1 LRLDGEEFPWSLK
14 FREAE
19 RSSRLI
25 HVLMLWQ
32 QLANGIAIGS
42 VYALISLGLTMVYGI
57 LRILHV
63 AHAGIYA
70 LGAYIG
76 LLSFRL
82 FGGFWLSL
90 LVGMAGAAVAGY
102 IIERFLYTPLLHL
115 PRIAPLIVSIGLFT
129 AMEEAFRIVA
139 GPHTLA
145 YNAHVGLG
153 DLSIGSFR
161 LTETQILILAVSLV
175 ILVFLWAF
183 LTRTRTGLAM
193 RACAQDPETTSSLG
207 VNVNGIIAVNFL
219 LGSAM
224 AGAAGVLVGV
234 YDNQVWPTMGSIP
247 AYKALAIVVL
257 GGLGNIPGTVL
268 ASIVI
273 GLAET
278 FFIGILA
285 IPFPRDAVAFI
296 AMILV
301 LMFRPY
307 GLLGKG

>member
-1 LRLDGEEFPWSLK
+1 M
-14 FREAE
+14 
-19 RSSRLI
+19 LI
-25 HVLMLWQ
+25 Q

-70 LGAYIG
+70 LGAYVG
-76 LLSFRL
+76 WFSFRL
-82 FGGFWLSL
+82 VGNFWLSL
-90 LVGMAGAAVAGY
+90 LIGMAGSALAGY
-102 IIERFLYTPLLHL
+102 LVQRYLYSPLLHL
-115 PRIAPLIVSIGLFT
+115 PRIAPLIVSIGLFI
-129 AMEEAFRIVA
+129 AMEEAFRIIA
-139 GPHTLA
+139 GPHTLT
-145 YNAHVGLG
+145 YNARIGIG
-153 DLSIGSFR
+153 DLSIKNFQ
-161 LTETQILILAVSLV
+161 LTETQILILLVTFFVLAILWSL
-175 ILVFLWAF
+175 

-193 RACAQDPETTSSLG
+193 RACAMDAETTSSFG
-207 VNVNGIIAVNFL
+207 VNVNAIVAINFL

-224 AGAAGVLVGV
+224 AGAAGVLIGV

-247 AYKALAIVVL
+247 AYKSLAIVVL

-268 ASIVI
+268 ASFIV
-273 GLAET
+273 GLSET
-278 FFIGILA
+278 FFIGVLA

-307 GLLGKG
+307 GLLGKA

>member
-1 LRLDGEEFPWSLK
+1 
-14 FREAE
+14 
-19 RSSRLI
+19 
-25 HVLMLWQ
+25 MLWQ

-70 LGAYIG
+70 LGAYVG
-76 LLSFRL
+76 LFSFRL
-82 FGGFWLSL
+82 IGNFWLSL
-90 LVGMAGAAVAGY
+90 VVGMAGAAVAGY
-102 IIERFLYTPLLHL
+102 IVERFLYTPLLHL

-145 YNAHVGLG
+145 YNARVGLG
-153 DLSIGSFR
+153 DLSIGGFH
-161 LTETQILILAVSLV
+161 LTETQILILFVTFAVL
-175 ILVFLWAF
+175 IFLWAF
-183 LTRTRTGLAM
+183 LTKTRTGLAM
-193 RACAQDPETTSSLG
+193 RACAQDPETTSSFG
-207 VNVNGIIAVNFL
+207 VNVSRIIAINFL
-219 LGSAM
+219 IGSAM
-224 AGAAGVLVGV
+224 AGAAGVLIGV

-268 ASIVI
+268 ASIVV

-278 FFIGILA
+278 FFIGVLA
-285 IPFPRDAVAFI
+285 IPFPRDAVAFV

-301 LMFRPY
+301 LMFKPY
-307 GLLGKG
+307 GLLGKA

>member
-1 LRLDGEEFPWSLK
+1 M
-14 FREAE
+14 
-19 RSSRLI
+19 LI
-25 HVLMLWQ
+25 Q

-76 LLSFRL
+76 WFSFRL
-82 FGGFWLSL
+82 LGDFWLSL
-90 LVGMAGAAVAGY
+90 VIGMAGAAIAGY
-102 IIERFLYTPLLHL
+102 LVERFLYSPLLHL
-115 PRIAPLIVSIGLFT
+115 PRIAPLIVSIGLFIT
-129 AMEEAFRIVA
+129 MEEAFRIVA
-139 GPHTLA
+139 GPHTLT
-145 YNAHVGLG
+145 YNASIGLG
-153 DLSIGSFR
+153 NLSIGSFH
-161 LTETQILILAVSLV
+161 LTETQILILLVTFV
-175 ILVFLWAF
+175 ILIILWTI
-183 LTRTRTGLAM
+183 LTRTRIGLAM
-193 RACAQDPETTSSLG
+193 RACAMDAETTSSFG
-207 VNVNGIIAVNFL
+207 VNVSGIIAVNFL
-219 LGSAM
+219 IGSAM
-224 AGAAGVLVGV
+224 AGAAGVLIGV
-234 YDNQVWPTMGSIP
+234 YDNQVWPTMGSLP

-268 ASIVI
+268 AAIVV

-278 FFIGILA
+278 FLIGVLA

-307 GLLGKG
+307 GLLGKA

>member
-1 LRLDGEEFPWSLK
+1 
-14 FREAE
+14 
-19 RSSRLI
+19 
-25 HVLMLWQ
+25 MLWQ

-70 LGAYIG
+70 LGAYVGWFSFHLIG
-76 LLSFRL
+76 N
-82 FGGFWLSL
+82 FWLSL
-90 LVGMAGAAVAGY
+90 LIGMAGAAFAGY
-102 IIERFLYTPLLHL
+102 LVERFLYMPLLHL

-145 YNAHVGLG
+145 YNAQVGLG
-153 DLSIGSFR
+153 DLAIGKFR
-161 LTETQILILAVSLV
+161 LTETQILILLVTLIILV
-175 ILVFLWAF
+175 ILWAF
-183 LTRTRTGLAM
+183 LTKTRTGLAM
-193 RACAQDPETTSSLG
+193 RACAQDPETTSSFG
-207 VNVNGIIAVNFL
+207 VNVGAIIAVNFL
-219 LGSAM
+219 IGSAM
-224 AGAAGVLVGV
+224 AGAAGVLIGV

-268 ASIVI
+268 ASILV

-278 FFIGILA
+278 FFIGFLA

-296 AMILV
+296 GMILV

-307 GLLGKG
+307 GLLGKA

>member
-1 LRLDGEEFPWSLK
+1 
-14 FREAE
+14 
-19 RSSRLI
+19 
-25 HVLMLWQ
+25 MLWQ
-32 QLANGIAIGS
+32 QLANGIAVGS

-63 AHAGIYA
+63 AHAGIYT
-70 LGAYIG
+70 LGAYVG
-76 LLSFRL
+76 LLAFRSI
-82 FGGFWLSL
+82 GDFWLSL
-90 LVGMAGAAVAGY
+90 LVGMAGSAVAGY
-102 IIERFLYTPLLHL
+102 LVERLLYMPLLHL

-129 AMEEAFRIVA
+129 AMEEGFRIVA
-139 GPHTLA
+139 GPHTLT
-145 YNAHVGLG
+145 YNASIGLG
-153 DLSIGSFR
+153 TISWGAFR
-161 LTETQILILAVSLV
+161 LTETQVLILLVTFGILI
-175 ILVFLWAF
+175 FLWAF
-183 LTRTRTGLAM
+183 LTRTRMGLAM
-193 RACAQDPETTSSLG
+193 RACAMDAETTSSFG
-207 VNVNGIIAVNFL
+207 ANVSAIIALNFL

-224 AGAAGVLVGV
+224 AGAAGVLIGV

-268 ASIVI
+268 ASFMV

-301 LMFRPY
+301 LMFKPY
-307 GLLGKG
+307 GLLGKA

>member
-1 LRLDGEEFPWSLK
+1 
-14 FREAE
+14 
-19 RSSRLI
+19 
-25 HVLMLWQ
+25 MLWQ
-32 QLANGIAIGS
+32 QLANGISVGS

-57 LRILHV
+57 LRVLHV

-70 LGAYIG
+70 LGAYVG

-82 FGGFWLSL
+82 IGDFWLSL
-90 LVGMAGAAVAGY
+90 LVGMAGAALAGY
-102 IIERFLYTPLLHL
+102 LVERFLYTPLLHL

-145 YNAHVGLG
+145 YNAQVGWG
-153 DLSIGSFR
+153 DLSIGGFH
-161 LTETQILILAVSLV
+161 LTETQILILAVTFV
-175 ILVFLWAF
+175 VLVFLWLF
-183 LTRTRTGLAM
+183 LTKTRTGLAM
-193 RACAQDPETTSSLG
+193 RACALDAETTSSFG
-207 VNVNGIIAVNFL
+207 VNVRAVVAVNFL

-224 AGAAGVLVGV
+224 AGAAGILIGV

-268 ASIVI
+268 ASLVI

-278 FFIGILA
+278 FFIGVLS
-285 IPFPRDAVAFI
+285 IPFPRDAVAFL

-307 GLLGKG
+307 GLLGKA

>member
-1 LRLDGEEFPWSLK
+1 
-14 FREAE
+14 
-19 RSSRLI
+19 
-25 HVLMLWQ
+25 MLWQ
-32 QLANGIAIGS
+32 QLANGIAVGS

-63 AHAGIYA
+63 AHAGIYT
-70 LGAYIG
+70 LGAYVG
-76 LLSFRL
+76 LLAFR
-82 FGGFWLSL
+82 FMGDFWLSL

-102 IIERFLYTPLLHL
+102 LVERLLYTPLLHL

-129 AMEEAFRIVA
+129 AMEEGFRIVA
-139 GPHTLA
+139 GPHTLT
-145 YNAHVGLG
+145 YNAAIGLG
-153 DLSIGSFR
+153 SISFGAFR
-161 LTETQILILAVSLV
+161 LTENQVLILLVTFGILI
-175 ILVFLWAF
+175 FLWAF
-183 LTRTRTGLAM
+183 LTKTRMGLAM
-193 RACAQDPETTSSLG
+193 RACAMDAETTSSFG
-207 VNVNGIIAVNFL
+207 VNVSAIIALNFL
-219 LGSAM
+219 IGSAM
-224 AGAAGVLVGV
+224 AGAAGVLIGV

-268 ASIVI
+268 ASFIV

-285 IPFPRDAVAFI
+285 IPFPRDAVAFL

-307 GLLGKG
+307 GLLGKA

>member
-1 LRLDGEEFPWSLK
+1 
-14 FREAE
+14 
-19 RSSRLI
+19 
-25 HVLMLWQ
+25 MLWQ
-32 QLANGIAIGS
+32 QLANAISVGA

-63 AHAGIYA
+63 AHAGIYT
-70 LGAYIG
+70 LGAYVGLACFHLIG
-76 LLSFRL
+76 E
-82 FGGFWLSL
+82 FWTSL
-90 LVGMAGAAVAGY
+90 AAGMAGAAIAGY
-102 IIERFLYTPLLHL
+102 LVERFLYMPLLHL

-129 AMEEAFRIVA
+129 AMEETFRIVG

-145 YNAHVGLG
+145 FNAP
-153 DLSIGSFR
+153 IGSWVVSVGAFR
-161 LTETQILILAVSLV
+161 LTGTQVLILTVTFVILI
-175 ILVFLWAF
+175 VFWLF
-183 LTRTRTGLAM
+183 LTRTKAGLAM
-193 RACAQDPETTSSLG
+193 RACSQDAETASVFG
-207 VNVNGIIAVNFL
+207 VNVGAIIAMNFL
-219 LGSAM
+219 IGSAM
-224 AGAAGVLVGV
+224 AGAAGVLIGV

-257 GGLGNIPGTVL
+257 GGLGSITGTVL
-268 ASIVI
+268 ASFVV

-307 GLLGKG
+307 GLLGKA

>member
-1 LRLDGEEFPWSLK
+1 
-14 FREAE
+14 
-19 RSSRLI
+19 
-25 HVLMLWQ
+25 MLGQ

-70 LGAYIG
+70 LGAYVG
-76 LLSFRL
+76 LLSFR
-82 FGGFWLSL
+82 FIGDFWPSL
-90 LVGMAGAAVAGY
+90 IMGMVGAAVAGY
-102 IIERFLYTPLLHL
+102 LVERFLYTPLLHL

-139 GPHTLA
+139 GPHTLT
-145 YNAHVGLG
+145 YNAPVGLG
-153 DLSIGSFR
+153 SISIGSFH
-161 LTETQILILAVSLV
+161 LTQTQVLILLVTFV

-183 LTRTRTGLAM
+183 LTRTRLGLAM
-193 RACAQDPETTSSLG
+193 RACAQDAETTSSFG
-207 VNVNGIIAVNFL
+207 VNVSAVIALNFL
-219 LGSAM
+219 IGSAM
-224 AGAAGVLVGV
+224 AGAAGVLIGV

-268 ASIVI
+268 ASIVV

-278 FFIGILA
+278 FFNGVLA
-285 IPFPRDAVAFI
+285 LPFPRDAVAFL

-301 LMFRPY
+301 LMLKPY
-307 GLLGKG
+307 GLLGKA

>member
-1 LRLDGEEFPWSLK
+1 
-14 FREAE
+14 
-19 RSSRLI
+19 
-25 HVLMLWQ
+25 MLWQ
-32 QLANGIAIGS
+32 QLANGIAVGS

-63 AHAGIYA
+63 AHAGIYT
-70 LGAYIG
+70 LGAYVG
-76 LLSFRL
+76 LLAFRFL
-82 FGGFWLSL
+82 GDFWLSL
-90 LVGMAGAAVAGY
+90 LAGMVGAAVAGY
-102 IIERFLYTPLLHL
+102 LVERLLYMPLLHL

-129 AMEEAFRIVA
+129 AMEEGFRIVA
-139 GPHTLA
+139 GPHTLT
-145 YNAHVGLG
+145 YNADMGLG
-153 DLSIGSFR
+153 SISLGAFR
-161 LTETQILILAVSLV
+161 LTETQVLILLV
-175 ILVFLWAF
+175 TFGILFFLWAF
-183 LTRTRTGLAM
+183 LTRTRMGLAM
-193 RACAQDPETTSSLG
+193 RACAMDAETASSFG
-207 VNVNGIIAVNFL
+207 ANVSAMIAMNFL

-224 AGAAGVLVGV
+224 AGAAGVLIGV

-268 ASIVI
+268 ASFIV

-301 LMFRPY
+301 LMFKPY
-307 GLLGKG
+307 GLLGKA

>member
-1 LRLDGEEFPWSLK
+1 MQ
-14 FREAE
+14 
-19 RSSRLI
+19 I
-25 HVLMLWQ
+25 Q

-70 LGAYIG
+70 LGAYVG
-76 LLSFRL
+76 WFSFRL
-82 FGGFWLSL
+82 IGDFWLSL
-90 LVGMAGAAVAGY
+90 LIGMAGSAVAGY
-102 IIERFLYTPLLHL
+102 LVERFLYSPLLHL
-115 PRIAPLIVSIGLFT
+115 PRIAPLIASIGLFI

-139 GPHTLA
+139 GPHTLT
-145 YNAHVGLG
+145 YNAHIGLG
-153 DLSIGSFR
+153 NLSIGSFH
-161 LTETQILILAVSLV
+161 LTETQILILLVTVV
-175 ILVFLWAF
+175 ILIILWAI
-183 LTRTRTGLAM
+183 LTKTRTGLAM
-193 RACAQDPETTSSLG
+193 RACAQDAETASAFG
-207 VNVNGIIAVNFL
+207 VNVKAIIAINFL
-219 LGSAM
+219 VGSAM
-224 AGAAGVLVGV
+224 AGAAGVLIGV

-268 ASIVI
+268 ASIGV

-278 FFIGILA
+278 FFIGVLA

-307 GLLGKG
+307 GLLGKA

>member
-1 LRLDGEEFPWSLK
+1 
-14 FREAE
+14 
-19 RSSRLI
+19 
-25 HVLMLWQ
+25 MLWQ
-32 QLANGIAIGS
+32 QLANGIATGS

-70 LGAYIG
+70 LGAYVGWFAFRMIG
-76 LLSFRL
+76 N
-82 FGGFWLSL
+82 FWLSL
-90 LVGMAGAAVAGY
+90 FIGMAGAALAGY
-102 IIERFLYTPLLHL
+102 IVERFLYTPLLHL

-139 GPHTLA
+139 GPHTLT
-145 YNAHVGLG
+145 YNARVGLG
-153 DLSIGSFR
+153 DLSIGSFH
-161 LTETQILILAVSLV
+161 LTETQILILLVTLV
-175 ILVFLWAF
+175 ILIFLWAF
-183 LTRTRTGLAM
+183 LTRTRIGLAM
-193 RACAQDPETTSSLG
+193 RACAQDAETTSSFG
-207 VNVNGIIAVNFL
+207 VNVDAVIAVNFL

-224 AGAAGVLVGV
+224 AGAAGVLIGV
-234 YDNQVWPTMGSIP
+234 YDNQVWPTMGTIP

-257 GGLGNIPGTVL
+257 GGLGNIPGTVFAAL
-268 ASIVI
+268 VV

-278 FFIGILA
+278 FFIGVLA

-301 LMFRPY
+301 LMFKPY

>member
-1 LRLDGEEFPWSLK
+1 
-14 FREAE
+14 
-19 RSSRLI
+19 
-25 HVLMLWQ
+25 MLWQ

-70 LGAYIG
+70 LGAYVGWFSFHLIG
-76 LLSFRL
+76 N
-82 FGGFWLSL
+82 FWLSL
-90 LVGMAGAAVAGY
+90 LIGMGGGALAGY
-102 IIERFLYTPLLHL
+102 LVERFLYMPLLHL

-145 YNAHVGLG
+145 YNAQVGLG
-153 DLSIGSFR
+153 SLSIGKFR
-161 LTETQILILAVSLV
+161 LTETQILILLVTLV
-175 ILVFLWAF
+175 ILVILWAF
-183 LTRTRTGLAM
+183 LTKTRTGLAM
-193 RACAQDPETTSSLG
+193 RACAQDPETTSSFG
-207 VNVNGIIAVNFL
+207 VNVSAIVAVNFL
-219 LGSAM
+219 IGSAM
-224 AGAAGVLVGV
+224 AGAAGVLIGV

-268 ASIVI
+268 ASILV

-278 FFIGILA
+278 FFIGFLA

-296 AMILV
+296 GMILV